1 MGTLAGQPSGWA
13 AGARFARLMHR
24 TSNPIVIALLRSPL
38 HWPLSRS
45 VLLITVRGR
54 RTGRPYTLPVVY
66 AKIGSTI
73 LIVPGDPE
81 HKTWWRNLREPATV
95 ELLLR
100 GREVTGVGRA
110 IRAQDDLTTVADA
123 MRDYLAAFPPSA
135 AQRGLTVVEHEVIDD
150 ETTLRAA
157 VANDVIVRVD
167 LDAD

>member
-81 HKTWWRNLREPATV
+81 HKTWWRNLTDGPTPVEVLHGDGWSAATAEVLRPGENGHSAALAAYRRRWPRFESPAGQPV
-95 ELLLR
+95 
-100 GREVTGVGRA
+100 VV
-110 IRAQDDLTTVADA
+110 IRASTSGI
-123 MRDYLAAFPPSA
+123 P
-135 AQRGLTVVEHEVIDD
+135 
-150 ETTLRAA
+150 
-157 VANDVIVRVD
+157 RVSRP
-167 LDAD
+167 LESVG